1 MKRKFRKLKDI
12 GVVVAIFTS
21 SRIWSSPKVTA
32 GSYSLVVLRL
42 ARHSMM
48 ALAKVIP
55 MVSDIRP
62 RLPPASL
69 DDIRDRDTQLS
80 HRGTKVSNTPR
91 VYFSRSEEHTS
102 ELQSLLRTS
111 YAVISLKK
119 K

>member
-91 VYFSRSEEHTS
+91 VYFSYWRSEERRVGK
-102 ELQSLLRTS
+102 EC
-111 YAVISLKK
+111 V
-119 K
+119 

>member
-80 HRGTKVSNTPR
+80 DRKSVVSG
-91 VYFSRSEEHTS
+91 
-102 ELQSLLRTS
+102 QSVSVSVDIGGRRIIKNKKIKEKKITS
-111 YAVISLKK
+111 Y
-119 K
+119 